1 MRENTKFGGLSEGVA
16 KGFLQEKG
24 FFISGIGD
32 FHIRKSWIFGM
43 KNQGSCWFWESWDFH
58 IRNHVKQKSGASVY
72 CQVAL
77 DTNYCFL
84 RHPMDF
90 FSLVS
95 MMEKGGLFLEQC
107 R

>member
-1 MRENTKFGGLSEGVA
+1 
-16 KGFLQEKG
+16 
-24 FFISGIGD
+24 
-32 FHIRKSWIFGM
+32 M
-43 KNQGSCWFWESWDFH
+43 KNQGFCWFWESRDFH

-84 RHPMDF
+84 RHPKIC

-95 MMEKGGLFLEQC
+95 MMEKRACSWNSAGRNRVVGGRSECQHDV
-107 R
+107 